1 LTTVIVVL
9 TIATIAQF
17 SRPRPKTVRA
27 AMCNLNNAVGV
38 DFLPSVVHDAN
49 IAVVYSRPDSTDT
62 KKIPVLFFHG
72 ATVPT
77 SLTSALKIDGVSWF
91 DALSENGRRVFGFD
105 LLGYGLS
112 DDYPRDFVEKHDS
125 PYYYGVGN
133 SLTKEVDSVVDYI
146 CATTDSKKI
155 NIIAI
160 SRGAIPAGYYTNEFS
175 HKVNSFIMH
184 APIVR
189 KSQSGTD
196 LLIKYFGER
205 QLPNIAYFPMS
216 IDDRYTLLRD
226 DKPEGAPSPLEV
238 WFVEN
243 WRREYSHS
251 IFGDYESSN
260 REVKTPM
267 GFAVDLVN
275 AWNDTYF
282 DESLITVPSLIF
294 RGEWDNVL
302 TPAHETQKMFE
313 AISSKRKYYLQ
324 ISESTHSIMYER
336 SRFQLYQQCNQFLNH
351 TD

>member
-1 LTTVIVVL
+1 
-9 TIATIAQF
+9 
-17 SRPRPKTVRA
+17 
-27 AMCNLNNAVGV
+27 M
-38 DFLPSVVHDAN
+38 PSVVHDAK
-49 IAVVYSRPDSTDT
+49 IAVVAAQPHSVDA
-62 KKIPVLFFHG
+62 KKTPVLFFHG

-77 SLTSALKIDGVSWF
+77 SLTSACKIDGVSWF

-112 DDYPRDFVEKHDS
+112 DGYPRGFVEKHNS

-133 SLTKEVDSVVDYI
+133 TLTQEVDSVVNYI
-146 CATTDSKKI
+146 CAATDSKTV

-160 SRGAIPAGYYTNEFS
+160 SRGAIPAGYYINEFS
-175 HKVNSFIMH
+175 HKVSSFIMH

-196 LLIKYFGER
+196 LLMKYFGEK
-205 QLPNIAYFPMS
+205 QLPNFAYFPMS
-216 IDDRYTLLRD
+216 IDDRYNLLRD
-226 DKPEGAPSPLEV
+226 DKPEGTTSPLER

-251 IFGDYESSN
+251 VFGDYDSSD

-282 DESLITVPSLIF
+282 DETLITVPSLIF

-302 TPAHETQKMFE
+302 TPANETQKMFD
-313 AISSKRKYYLQ
+313 AISSKQKYYLQ
-324 ISESTHSIMYER
+324 FSEATHSIMYEK
-336 SRFQLYQQCNQFLNH
+336 SRFQLYQQCNNFLNH
-351 TD
+351 TDSRSG